1 MSKEINI
8 RQYLQEDFER
18 LCQIHDPAR
27 QEELD
32 LANLSEAFIPLSIAA
47 DREGLFDYQILVA
60 EMEGFVVGFVA
71 FTDDELAWLYVD
83 REYSRYRIGTAL
95 VNAVLKKM
103 HEPISI
109 EVLEGNLPA
118 LSFYKK
124 FGFEIVN
131 TETGQMPGN
140 EEFSVTVHILKKYS
154 SND

>member
-1 MSKEINI
+1 MYI

-83 REYSRYRIGTAL
+83 REYSRHGIGTSL
-95 VNAVLKKM
+95 VNVVLKKM

-140 EEFSVTVHILKKYS
+140 EEFSVTVHILRK
-154 SND
+154 